1 MFAHEQFHY
10 LMIHPDTELR
20 FIDEEIGY
28 GLFATKMIPR
38 GTITWAL
45 DKFDQLYSVD
55 QVQTLDPI
63 YRDIL
68 DKYSY
73 RNSMGEYVLCWDFG
87 RYVNHSFN
95 SNCFSTG
102 YDFEIAIRDIEP
114 GEELTNDY
122 GYLNLEEPFE
132 GRPENTQ
139 RKIAY
144 PDDLLTYHAEWDKVI
159 RHSFPLILKVDQP
172 LWSLLPPD
180 LITEISDVVKGH
192 REMKSILTHY
202 FPNVSC
208 EGCLC

>member
-1 MFAHEQFHY
+1 
-10 LMIHPDTELR
+10 MIHPDTELR
-20 FIDEEIGY
+20 FIDEAMGY
-28 GLFATKMIPR
+28 GVFATKKIPQ
-38 GTITWAL
+38 GTVTWAL
-45 DKFDQLYSVD
+45 DKFDKVYSPL
-55 QVQTLDPI
+55 QAQTLEPI

-73 RNSMGEYVLCWDFG
+73 RNSLGEYVLCWDFG

-102 YDFEIAIRDIEP
+102 YDFEIAIRNIEP

-132 GRPENTQ
+132 GRPENAQ

-144 PDDLLTYHAEWDKVI
+144 PDDLLTYHTEWDNVI
-159 RHSFPLILKVDQP
+159 RNSFPLILKVDQP
-172 LWSLLPPD
+172 LWPLLPPD
-180 LITEISDVVKGH
+180 LITEISEVTNGQ

-202 FPNVSC
+202 FAV
-208 EGCLC
+208 G

>member
-1 MFAHEQFHY
+1 
-10 LMIHPDTELR
+10 MIHPDTELR
-20 FIDEEIGY
+20 FIDDEIGY
-28 GLFATKMIPR
+28 GVFATKSIPR

-45 DKFDQLYSVD
+45 DKFDKVYSIAEAKS
-55 QVQTLDPI
+55 LEPI
-63 YRDIL
+63 YREIL

-73 RNSMGEYVLCWDFG
+73 RNSLGEYVLCWDFG

-122 GYLNLEEPFE
+122 GYLNLEEPFA

-139 RKIAY
+139 RRIAF
-144 PDDLLTYHAEWDKVI
+144 PDDLLTYHAEWDTVI
-159 RHSFPLILKVDQP
+159 RNSFPHILKVDQP
-172 LWSLLPPD
+172 LWPFLPPD
-180 LITEISDVVKGH
+180 VMSEIPEVINGQ

-202 FPNVSC
+202 FA
-208 EGCLC
+208 GML